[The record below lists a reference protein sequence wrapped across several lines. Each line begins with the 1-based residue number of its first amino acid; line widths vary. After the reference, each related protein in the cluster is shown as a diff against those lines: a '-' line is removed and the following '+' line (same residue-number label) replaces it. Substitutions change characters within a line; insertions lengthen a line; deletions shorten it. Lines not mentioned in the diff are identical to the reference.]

1 MAFKKVHK
9 TYERSIRSGYR
20 SETKLLGMDFA
31 ILVVCPDTTK
41 SSMNPI
47 CHQRYSA
54 KREAAKDEES
64 VIRFRNS
71 GKFRDIKW
79 KILKQDWLDEKIWG
93 GWLVFESVME
103 LAPGTQGN
111 DFMNKQAQRSFTS
124 TFLRS

>member
-31 ILVVCPDTTK
+31 ILVVCSDTTK
-41 SSMNPI
+41 SSLNLI
-47 CHQRYSA
+47 CYQRYSA

-71 GKFRDIKW
+71 GKFRNIKW
-79 KILKQDWLDEKIWG
+79 KILKHNRLDEKPG
-93 GWLVFESVME
+93 GSWLVFESLME
-103 LAPGTQGN
+103 LTP
-111 DFMNKQAQRSFTS
+111 
-124 TFLRS
+124 